1 MRRFRNILLGCD
13 EGGIHDALFARA
25 IRLANLNDARV
36 TVGGTG
42 IPGVIIGNAAEAIL
56 SRVKCSV
63 LAVKPPDFETP
74 VSLESGTK
82 DLSRKAIV
90 ENLPIDGRANAQA
103 T

>member
-1 MRRFRNILLGCD
+1 MAEREAVELTVMG
-13 EGGIHDALFARA
+13 
-25 IRLANLNDARV
+25 
-36 TVGGTG
+36 TVGRTG
-42 IPGVIIGNAAEAIL
+42 IPGMIIGNTAEAIL

-74 VSLESGTK
+74 VSLESETK
-82 DLSRKAIV
+82 DPSRKAIV